1 MMMMMVMLVRV
12 VMMIVLL
19 VMMTM
24 MVDHLRQVMASQG
37 HLGSY
42 HLL

>member
-19 VMMTM
+19 M